1 MSEDLKVAVYI
12 QLNRFIAQMPA
23 VAKSGTNTFFKSAKN
38 KDGSKYSTLED
49 CLAVLAGSESSKS
62 IQDFGLF
69 LDQRNE
75 FVAEHKM
82 PVLVT
87 RVIHEGGSMTDPCVV
102 PLLMGGSSSPMQQ
115 LGSADTYARRYS
127 IIKIFRIADID
138 NDGNPIENKKFI
150 GKTGSSVSSGTTGN
164 SSSSKDFNNSPKE
177 NIGSADGE
185 ALSLL
190 DEIKLANS
198 EKELEAIYNR
208 RVKEISKDD
217 VKLFKARKEEI
228 LNG

>member
-82 PVLVT
+82 PGWLND
-87 RVIHEGGSMTDPCVV
+87 R
-102 PLLMGGSSSPMQQ
+102 PLCCAFAYGW
-115 LGSADTYARRYS
+115 
-127 IIKIFRIADID
+127 K
-138 NDGNPIENKKFI
+138 
-150 GKTGSSVSSGTTGN
+150 
-164 SSSSKDFNNSPKE
+164 
-177 NIGSADGE
+177 
-185 ALSLL
+185 
-190 DEIKLANS
+190 
-198 EKELEAIYNR
+198 
-208 RVKEISKDD
+208 
-217 VKLFKARKEEI
+217 
-228 LNG
+228 